1 MNYLKK
7 SFNREKPNMPV
18 IIIFL
23 AALVVDYDSP
33 RYRAWPGIGEAGNDG
48 KHIVEQNSGYW
59 EQYSSHVGTAGSE
72 YCARLETSKSLSWHG
87 SGSIFGSVWCHH
99 AGTGTE

>member
-23 AALVVDYDSP
+23 A
-33 RYRAWPGIGEAGNDG
+33 AGNDG

>member
-23 AALVVDYDSP
+23 AVLSLITILLATGLGPVS
-33 RYRAWPGIGEAGNDG
+33 
-48 KHIVEQNSGYW
+48 VEP
-59 EQYSSHVGTAGSE
+59 GSE

-87 SGSIFGSVWCHH
+87 SGSIFGSLWCHH

>member
-23 AALVVDYDSP
+23 AALIVDYDSP
-33 RYRAWPGIGEAGNDG
+33 RYRAWPGTGEAGNDG
-48 KHIVEQNSGYW
+48 KHIVEQNSGIL
-59 EQYSSHVGTAGSE
+59 GTVFLTRGN
-72 YCARLETSKSLSWHG
+72 SWIRILC
-87 SGSIFGSVWCHH
+87 S
-99 AGTGTE
+99 A

>member
-7 SFNREKPNMPV
+7 SFNREKPNMPI

-23 AALVVDYDSP
+23 AVLSLITILLATGLGPVSVE
-33 RYRAWPGIGEAGNDG
+33 PGNPVKPD
-48 KHIVEQNSGYW
+48 SGYW
-59 EQYSSHVGTAGSE
+59 KQCFTYMGTAGSE
-72 YCARLETSKSLSWHG
+72 YCAGIKTSESLSWHG

-99 AGTGTE
+99 AGIGTE